1 MLAKRIITTLMLQEG
16 VLFRSKEFI
25 PDHRY
30 TLNFVDMWSVDEV
43 IVIDISRDLSFED
56 KKKNYFFDQ
65 LLNISKSA
73 YVPITAGGG
82 VRSLFDIEKLLKYG
96 SDKILLNTA
105 ALDDPNFINEAAK
118 EFGSQCIVVSIDVL
132 KENSNHF
139 IMRGYGKEKY
149 NIEIIDYIKII
160 QEKNAGEIFIQ
171 SINMDGSLKGYDLS
185 IIDKINDYVKI
196 PLIISS
202 GAGSWQHVK
211 QALKREVI
219 SAASLT
225 NIFHFTEK
233 SIINLKNFIKDEIY
247 IRK

>member
-1 MLAKRIITTLMLQEG
+1 M
-16 VLFRSKEFI
+16 
-25 PDHRY
+25 
-30 TLNFVDMWSVDEV
+30 
-43 IVIDISRDLSFED
+43 
-56 KKKNYFFDQ
+56 
-65 LLNISKSA
+65 
-73 YVPITAGGG
+73 
-82 VRSLFDIEKLLKYG
+82 
-96 SDKILLNTA
+96 
-105 ALDDPNFINEAAK
+105 
-118 EFGSQCIVVSIDVL
+118 VSIDVL
-132 KENSNHF
+132 TENSKHF

-149 NIEIIDYIKII
+149 NLDIIDYIKII
-160 QEKNAGEIFIQ
+160 QDNNAGEIFIQ

-202 GAGSWQHVK
+202 GAGNWQHVK
-211 QALKREVI
+211 HALKRDVI

>member
-1 MLAKRIITTLMLQEG
+1 M
-16 VLFRSKEFI
+16 FS
-25 PDHRY
+25 
-30 TLNFVDMWSVDEV
+30 NFVKIWLAIIFTSVL
-43 IVIDISRDLSFED
+43 ISETALSNARLSRLPIGWLAAIINLPSEGI
-56 KKKNYFFDQ
+56 FF
-65 LLNISKSA
+65 I
-73 YVPITAGGG
+73 
-82 VRSLFDIEKLLKYG
+82 SLFDIEKLLKYG

>member
-16 VLFRSKEFI
+16 ILFRSKEFV

-43 IVIDISRDLSFED
+43 VVIDISRDLSFKD
-56 KKKNYFFDQ
+56 KNKNYFFDQ
-65 LLNISKSA
+65 LLNISKNA

-96 SDKILLNTA
+96 SDKILLNTV

-132 KENSNHF
+132 TENFKHF

-149 NIEIIDYIKII
+149 NLDIIDYIKII
-160 QEKNAGEIFIQ
+160 QDNNAGEIFIQ

-202 GAGSWQHVK
+202 GAGNWQHVK
-211 QALKREVI
+211 HALKRDVI